1 MGHPRYH
8 PEPALRSWQVGLS
21 WLFGVLVL
29 ATVVL
34 LATQFTAI
42 ERFAEIARDAQPVWL
57 LAAFV
62 LQALTYACAAG
73 VWYVPL
79 RRGGV
84 RKSYWSIVPLGL
96 AKLFTDQAL
105 PTGGIGGTL
114 LVVSGLD
121 RRGVPNG
128 IGMAALLIGLVSYY
142 LAYLIAVLT
151 ALAILYSSDSLDRP
165 MIAAAM
171 AFVLVAFGIPAI
183 VFAIRHWS
191 RRKDTDGP
199 LASANKWLSRIPGF
213 SALMSAMSE
222 APSKLLRDP
231 LSFAAALVLQIL
243 VFALDA
249 ATLWVMLQALG
260 AEARPTIAAAAFVM
274 ASLAATIGPMPLGL
288 GTFEAVCVTVLH
300 VQGLSVE
307 IALTATLLLRGFTFW
322 LPMIPGLVLARRELR
337 RPQHAATSNAR
348 TSPRER

>member
-1 MGHPRYH
+1 MGHLHRDQ

-34 LATQFTAI
+34 VASQFTEI
-42 ERFAEIARDAQPVWL
+42 EHFAEIAQQAQPIWL
-57 LAAFV
+57 LVAFV

-73 VWYVPL
+73 VWYGTL
-79 RRGGV
+79 RRAGV
-84 RKSYWSIVPLGL
+84 RQSFWSIVPLGL
-96 AKLFTDQAL
+96 AKLFADQAL

-121 RRGVPNG
+121 RRGIPNG

-151 ALAILYSSDSLDRP
+151 ALAILYASHALNQS
-165 MIAAAM
+165 MIAAAI
-171 AFVLVAFGIPAI
+171 AFVLVAFGIPAF

-191 RRKDTDGP
+191 RRKVTDGP
-199 LASANKWLSRIPGF
+199 LAEANRWLKRIPGF

-231 LSFAAALVLQIL
+231 LSFAVALVLQLL

-249 ATLWVMLQALG
+249 ATLWVMLQAL
-260 AEARPTIAAAAFVM
+260 AADAPPSVAVAAFVM
-274 ASLAATIGPMPLGL
+274 ASLAATVGPMPLGL

-307 IALTATLLLRGFTFW
+307 VALTATLLLRGFTFW

-337 RPQHAATSNAR
+337 RPRHRKRDGAR
-348 TSPRER
+348 A

>member
-1 MGHPRYH
+1 MSRPRH
-8 PEPALRSWQVGLS
+8 DQPEPTLRSWQVGLS
-21 WLFGVLVL
+21 WLFGGLVL

-34 LATQFTAI
+34 VASQFTEI
-42 ERFAEIARDAQPVWL
+42 EHFAAIARAAQPAWL

-73 VWYVPL
+73 VWYSTL
-79 RRGGV
+79 RRARL
-84 RKSYWSIVPLGL
+84 RKSFWSIIPLGL

-114 LVVSGLD
+114 LVVSGLE

-151 ALAILYSSDSLDRP
+151 ALAILYSSHSLDRP
-165 MIAAAM
+165 MVAAAIV
-171 AFVLVAFGIPAI
+171 FVLVAVGIPAI

-191 RRKDTDGP
+191 RSKVADGP
-199 LASANKWLSRIPGF
+199 LADANRWLKRIPGF

-222 APSKLLRDP
+222 APGKLLRDP
-231 LSFAAALVLQIL
+231 LSFAVALVLQLL

-249 ATLWVMLQALG
+249 ATLWVMLRALG
-260 AEARPTIAAAAFVM
+260 ADAAPTIAAAAFVM
-274 ASLAATIGPMPLGL
+274 ASLAATVGPMPLGL

-307 IALTATLLLRGFTFW
+307 VALTATLLLRGFTFW
-322 LPMIPGLVLARRELR
+322 LPMIPGLVLARRELKGPPR
-337 RPQHAATSNAR
+337 RKAAHHKGAGA
-348 TSPRER
+348 

>member
-1 MGHPRYH
+1 MGHPRHH
-8 PEPALRSWQVGLS
+8 PEPVLRSWQVGLS

-34 LATQFTAI
+34 VATQFTAI

-151 ALAILYSSDSLDRP
+151 ALAILYGSDSLDRP

-171 AFVLVAFGIPAI
+171 VFVLVAFGIPAI

-213 SALMSAMSE
+213 PALMSAMSE
-222 APSKLLRDP
+222 APSRIAARSAVVRRGAGAADP
-231 LSFAAALVLQIL
+231 GVRAGCR
-243 VFALDA
+243 
-249 ATLWVMLQALG
+249 TLWVMLAG
-260 AEARPTIAAAAFVM
+260 ARGRSTAHDCSGGVRHGVAGGDHRADAARPRHVRGRV
-274 ASLAATIGPMPLGL
+274 ASPSSMSRA
-288 GTFEAVCVTVLH
+288 CRWR
-300 VQGLSVE
+300 S
-307 IALTATLLLRGFTFW
+307 R
-322 LPMIPGLVLARRELR
+322 
-337 RPQHAATSNAR
+337 
-348 TSPRER
+348 